1 MFKPYLKYMLNPALE
16 EACEAVR
23 AHQEDQ
29 AGSPATRRRVEAGR
43 GAEHD
48 TFRLGSVKIPIP
60 RHAEIGHRTTEDIL
74 HECEAELGKGW
85 WRN

>member
-1 MFKPYLKYMLNPALE
+1 VYLKQGFNPALE

-29 AGSPATRRRVEAGR
+29 AGSQAASVEWR
-43 GAEHD
+43 QVEGAKHD
-48 TFRLGSVKIPIP
+48 TFWLGSVKIPIP
-60 RHAEIGHRTTEDIL
+60 RHAEIGQRTTEDIL